1 MYNEANKGDL
11 IKMKK
16 AVFLLLLMAFSS
28 LISCG
33 EKGVTYTQIDDFS
46 EYFTE
51 SNIEA
56 ANELVD
62 SLDIVICN
70 FVQQAEG
77 SDYRLNREIDD
88 QYYYEYAYLND
99 GSENLSQS
107 LYLGSDIEE
116 ECKYY
121 SVSSENKQEYKSG
134 QDAVN
139 EYNSIVETI
148 INNVHSFIN
157 RPYKNLEEY
166 LGENPTYSYYK
177 GDDNSIKVIGN
188 SDIGSGY
195 IIYDA
200 KSLLVKNYQVKGM
213 YDNQTFYIEFHFLY
227 PTVLAHKTP
236 ADIGYK

>member
-1 MYNEANKGDL
+1 
-11 IKMKK
+11 MKK
-16 AVFLLLLMAFSS
+16 AMVLLPFIAFTS
-28 LISCG
+28 LIGCG

-51 SNIEA
+51 TNIET

-70 FVQQAEG
+70 FVQQSEG
-77 SDYRLNREIDD
+77 FDYRLNREIDN

-116 ECKYY
+116 DCKYY
-121 SVSSENKQEYKSG
+121 SVSTENEQEYKSG
-134 QDAVN
+134 KSAVN
-139 EYNSIVETI
+139 EYNSIVDTI
-148 INNVHSFIN
+148 TNNVHSFIN
-157 RPYKNLEEY
+157 RPYKNMEEY
-166 LGENPTYSYYK
+166 LGKNPTYSYYK
-177 GDDNSIKVIGN
+177 GDDGSIKVTGN
-188 SDIGSGY
+188 SDIGSAY

-213 YDNQTFYIEFHFLY
+213 YNNQAFYLEFFFSY